1 MAAFVYV
8 RAVALF
14 LAVAVASCGVAATP
28 VLSEGVQGVQGVQ
41 DAAPVPE
48 PAQSL
53 DDAVAAG
60 AEDAAEAAKAQK
72 LMEQVRSVLEHF
84 KQSDPTGFPGA
95 EVPDPMDVPPMN
107 TSFAIATMNFENVTV
122 HGLSRFR
129 FHEARV
135 NFTAMKA
142 EVAARIDAVLILGN
156 YTLCTWFSCSA
167 GGFTVTLDGVLV
179 SGVAG
184 LEVGPGGRLRA
195 EEIGM
200 DVTFDG
206 IAMDFK
212 NLGLMMSMFQGI
224 INKVGSF
231 LFDNVKP
238 FILSE
243 VNTKIRAEV
252 DKQVAGV
259 DVRFPSSMAPID
271 MMVADARHA
280 VRTMG
285 YDPYRLPDVTKKMGP
300 LQATLSHLFATGL
313 SSFYRRGNVTVWM
326 KEHVLHAGIHLA
338 TKRLRGTCRWLVHSP
353 DAPSV
358 LQRLMR
364 RSGDASFTVDY
375 LEVKAVFNQS
385 LDTRKHPY
393 LESLDVTLGPMTL
406 VSRGDA
412 GKLNAL
418 TEFGVNV
425 LPNLIRYQVVDA
437 LEEPL
442 RQRVQKELDN
452 VNVEDLIN
460 EKLQEALKAAPA
472 STTATSVT
480 TPEPVETTAS

>member
-1 MAAFVYV
+1 MAGHGI
-8 RAVALF
+8 RAIVCVLPVF
-14 LAVAVASCGVAATP
+14 LLAAVASRGGVAATP
-28 VLSEGVQGVQGVQ
+28 VLTPEV
-41 DAAPVPE
+41 DAVPE
-48 PAQSL
+48 ASQAL
-53 DDAVAAG
+53 DDAGAAAG
-60 AEDAAEAAKAQK
+60 DAAEAAKVQK
-72 LMEQVRSVLEHF
+72 LMDQVRSVLEHF

-129 FHEARV
+129 FHEASV

-142 EVAARIDAVLILGN
+142 EVAARIDAVNILGN

-167 GGFTVTLDGVLV
+167 GGFTVTLDGVLIT
-179 SGVAG
+179 GVAG

-200 DVTFDG
+200 DVTFDD

-243 VNTKIRAEV
+243 VNTKVRAEV

-259 DVRFPSSMAPID
+259 DVRFPSSLAPID
-271 MMVADARHA
+271 MMVADARHT

-285 YDPYRLPDVTKKMGP
+285 YDPYRLPDITKRVGP
-300 LQATLSHLFATGL
+300 VQATLSHLFATGL

-326 KEHVLHAGIHLA
+326 RDHVVHAGIHLA
-338 TKRLRGTCRWLVHSP
+338 TKRLRGTCRWMVHSP

-358 LQRLMR
+358 LQRVMR
-364 RSGDASFTVDY
+364 RSGDASFSVDY

-385 LDTRKHPY
+385 LDTRNHPY
-393 LESLDVTLGPMTL
+393 LESLDLTLGPMTL

-425 LPNLIRYQVVDA
+425 LPNLVRYQVVDA
-437 LEEPL
+437 LEEPI
-442 RQRVQKELDN
+442 RQRVQQELDQ
-452 VNVEDLIN
+452 VNVEDLIK
-460 EKLQEALKAAPA
+460 ERLEEALRASPT
-472 STTATSVT
+472 STTATSTT
-480 TPEPVETTAS
+480 TPPATPAAA